1 MSFGIVKLAFGQT
14 CILFDGRSIAE
25 DASVWVVMGAA
36 EQKSI
41 AVLFIIFLPSDFI
54 CSVASMSLLF

>member
-25 DASVWVVMGAA
+25 DASVWVVMGGGRA
-36 EQKSI
+36 EVNCGTFHYFSP
-41 AVLFIIFLPSDFI
+41 L
-54 CSVASMSLLF
+54 